1 MHGLQQS
8 PISLSLQIYF
18 LGAESGVTASNLIL
32 SHIILITSDSPL
44 LWLPC
49 FPSLPPSVIPFSF
62 PPLVHCPLLP
72 VSPSPCFRFSSF
84 FSLISSNLPHRDWAR
99 APASA
104 HFERCCRPK
113 NVRSKHMRAVFI
125 INQLYG
131 PLMEVISAKFMLRDL
146 AVFSK
151 TAAR

>member
-1 MHGLQQS
+1 MHRLQQS
-8 PISLSLQIYF
+8 LISWSLQIYF
-18 LGAESGVTASNLIL
+18 LGAESGVTESNSIL
-32 SHIILITSDSPL
+32 SHIILITSDSPPS
-44 LWLPC
+44 WLPC

-62 PPLVHCPLLP
+62 PPSYCPLLP
-72 VSPSPCFRFSSF
+72 VSPSRCFFF
-84 FSLISSNLPHRDWAR
+84 FFFLFSLISYNLPHGDWAR

-113 NVRSKHMRAVFI
+113 NARSKHMRAVFI

-131 PLMEVISAKFMLRDL
+131 PLMEVISAKFMLRDF

-151 TAAR
+151 TAVR